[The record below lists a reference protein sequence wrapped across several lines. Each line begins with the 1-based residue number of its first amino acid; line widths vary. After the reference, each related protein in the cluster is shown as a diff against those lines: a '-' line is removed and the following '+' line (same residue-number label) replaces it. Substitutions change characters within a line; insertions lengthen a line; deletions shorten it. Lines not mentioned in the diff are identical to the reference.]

1 MKHSQ
6 EPMRQWVAAQAI
18 EWFIAHRSGTL
29 SETQRQ
35 EFIDWLRASPAHAR
49 EYLCLTGFIKDVG
62 EAAKTIV
69 TPAEEL
75 VASARAEPDTLQY
88 LPTFPAAEVEK
99 NDRRV
104 VRGTHWSGMR
114 LRAAIVAGVVVVIAF
129 ATWWL
134 PDRTVYSTVH
144 AEQRSWRMPDGSTV
158 HLNSNSE
165 IKVRFDAERRDVDL
179 IRGQAL
185 FQVAK
190 DARRPF
196 WVHAGEAAVRA
207 VGTEFDV
214 YRQPR
219 RTLISVVEGRVAI
232 WRLPQI
238 PARQL
243 GGMIESVGGPVAQLD
258 AGQQAHITHES
269 TVVSERAADVRKTVA
284 WLQRQV
290 IFDHDPLGNAVEEFN
305 RYAEVQIRIDDPALR
320 AVQISGIFS
329 AYDAESFI
337 RFLERQPEMRLR
349 RAGNEIVVTTP
360 PDVRSIQEIR
370 E

>member
-1 MKHSQ
+1 MKHSKD
-6 EPMRQWVAAQAI
+6 PMRQWVAAQAL
-18 EWFIAHRSGTL
+18 EWFIAHRSGAL
-29 SETQRQ
+29 SEVERQ
-35 EFIDWLRASPAHAR
+35 EFIEWLRASPMHAR
-49 EYLCLTGFIKDVG
+49 EYLGLAGFVKDVG
-62 EAAKTIV
+62 EAAKTIA

-75 VASARAEPDTLQY
+75 VASARAESDTVQF
-88 LPTFPAAEVEK
+88 LPMFPASEAKAE
-99 NDRRV
+99 DRRV
-104 VRGTHWSGMR
+104 PKTNWHGLR
-114 LRAAIVAGVVVVIAF
+114 LHAAVVAVAAIMIGF

-134 PDRTVYSTVH
+134 QDRTVYSTAH

-158 HLNSNSE
+158 HLNSSSK
-165 IKVRFDAERRDVDL
+165 IKVKFDAQRREVDL

-190 DARRPF
+190 DPQRPF
-196 WVHAGEAAVRA
+196 WVHAGETVVKA

-214 YRQPR
+214 YRRPR
-219 RTLISVVEGRVAI
+219 RTLISVVEGRVAV
-232 WRLPQI
+232 WRLPDN
-238 PARQL
+238 PAGQL
-243 GGMIESVGGPVAQLD
+243 SGTGEPVGGPVAQLD
-258 AGQQAHITHES
+258 SGQQAHITRES

-290 IFDHDPLGNAVEEFN
+290 MFDHDPLGTAVEEFN
-305 RYAEVQIRIDDPALR
+305 RYAELQIRIDDPALR
-320 AVQISGIFS
+320 AVEISGIFS

-360 PDVRSIQEIR
+360 PDMKSSEQIR

>member
-1 MKHSQ
+1 MKHSKD
-6 EPMRQWVAAQAI
+6 PMRQWVAAQAL
-18 EWFIAHRSGTL
+18 EWFIAHRSGAL
-29 SETQRQ
+29 SEAERQ

-49 EYLCLTGFIKDVG
+49 EYLGLTGFVKDVG
-62 EAAKTIV
+62 EAAKTIA

-75 VASARAEPDTLQY
+75 VADARAEPDTVQF
-88 LPTFPAAEVEK
+88 LPTFPAAEGETE
-99 NDRRV
+99 DRRV
-104 VRGTHWSGMR
+104 KTSWHGMR
-114 LRAAIVAGVVVVIAF
+114 LQAAVVAVAAVMIAF

-134 PDRTVYSTVH
+134 HDRTVYSTAH

-158 HLNSNSE
+158 HLNSSSE
-165 IKVRFDAERRDVDL
+165 IEVKFDARRREVDL

-190 DARRPF
+190 DPRRPF
-196 WVHAGEAAVRA
+196 RVHAGDAVVEA

-219 RTLISVVEGRVAI
+219 RTLISVVEGRVAV
-232 WRLPQI
+232 WRLPDD
-238 PARQL
+238 PAARS
-243 GGMIESVGGPVAQLD
+243 GGSVEPVGGPVAQLD
-258 AGQQAHITHES
+258 SGQQAHITRES
-269 TVVSERAADVRKTVA
+269 TVVSEHAADVRKTVA

-290 IFDHDPLGNAVEEFN
+290 MFDHDPLGAAVEEFN
-305 RYAEVQIRIDDPALR
+305 RYAELQIRIDDPSLR
-320 AVQISGIFS
+320 EVEISGIFS

-349 RAGNEIVVTTP
+349 RTGNEIVVTTP
-360 PDVRSIQEIR
+360 PDLKSIQEIR

>member
-1 MKHSQ
+1 
-6 EPMRQWVAAQAI
+6 V
-18 EWFIAHRSGTL
+18 
-29 SETQRQ
+29 
-35 EFIDWLRASPAHAR
+35 
-49 EYLCLTGFIKDVG
+49 KDVG
-62 EAAKTIV
+62 EAAKTIE

-75 VASARAEPDTLQY
+75 VASARAESDTVQFP
-88 LPTFPAAEVEK
+88 PTFLTADTKAE
-99 NDRRV
+99 DRRV
-104 VRGTHWSGMR
+104 VDETKRYGMR
-114 LRAAIVAGVVVVIAF
+114 LAAALAVVALMLAF

-134 PDRTVYSTVH
+134 QDPTAYSTAH

-158 HLNSNSE
+158 HLNSSSE
-165 IKVRFDAERRDVDL
+165 IKVKFDAQRREVEL

-190 DARRPF
+190 DPQRPF
-196 WVHAGEAAVRA
+196 WVHAGSTVVKA

-219 RTLISVVEGRVAI
+219 RTLISVVEGRVAV
-232 WRLPQI
+232 WHLPDDPTAQLS
-238 PARQL
+238 PA
-243 GGMIESVGGPVAQLD
+243 GEPVGGPIAQLD
-258 AGQQAHITHES
+258 SGQQAHITRDS
-269 TVVSERAADVRKTVA
+269 TIVSERPADVRKTVA

-290 IFDHDPLGNAVEEFN
+290 MFDHDPLGSAVEEFN
-305 RYAEVQIRIDDPALR
+305 RYAELQIRIDDPSLR
-320 AVQISGIFS
+320 ALEISGIFS

-360 PDVRSIQEIR
+360 DMKPTEEIR